1 MKTRIRRHAAL
12 FLCLLF
18 VVSFTSVGVHASDP
32 TPTVSN
38 ETIARVHEEVLTGN
52 ITNHEDVL
60 AVALAEYMSKPRT
73 MAATLSEDSDE
84 PLKITQ
90 LIDETT
96 APDGTPIS
104 TYASTALLVL
114 DEEGRSVNAT
124 EYYNHHM
131 TGNGGDSGTQ
141 IFATHTTFVT
151 AKCTDPTNPFSTQ
164 RFFKITSMNTIITCG
179 TAIQATKMQ
188 QSYADEADPVGL
200 DYRIEHGPVVTN
212 PVAGTHYPFL
222 PNTSRYLQ
230 MAVYG
235 TYIQSYVQIW
245 VGNTSFSI
253 CNTLDLN
260 GYFDNL
266 LPGS

>member
-18 VVSFTSVGVHASDP
+18 VVSFTSVGVHATDPVSPISDE
-32 TPTVSN
+32 TV
-38 ETIARVHEEVLTGN
+38 ARVHEEVLTGN

-60 AVALAEYMSKPRT
+60 AVALAEYMSRPRT

-141 IFATHTTFVT
+141 VFATHTTFIT
-151 AKCTDPTNPFSTQ
+151 AKCLDPSNLLAPQ
-164 RFFKITSMNTIITCG
+164 LFFKVTSMNTIITCG

-188 QSYADEADPVGL
+188 QSYADTADAVGL
-200 DYRIEHGPVVTN
+200 DCKIEPGPVIIN
-212 PVAGTHYPFL
+212 PTAGTHYPFL
-222 PNTSRYLQ
+222 PNTSRYLPS
-230 MAVYG
+230 AKYS
-235 TYIQSYVQIW
+235 TFIQSYVQIW
-245 VGNTSFSI
+245 IGNANFSI
-253 CNTLDLN
+253 CNTLRLD
-260 GYFDNL
+260 GDFSEL